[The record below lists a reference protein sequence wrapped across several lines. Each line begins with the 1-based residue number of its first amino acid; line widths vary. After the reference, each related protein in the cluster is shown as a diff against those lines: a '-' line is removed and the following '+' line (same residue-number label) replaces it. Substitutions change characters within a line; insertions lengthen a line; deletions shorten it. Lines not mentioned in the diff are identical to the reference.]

1 MNKTMIRFITAMLVM
16 VMALACFAGCQD
28 PVDPVGGE
36 DTTDGAAAE
45 VTDAPAGEQ
54 TEAPELTLEEILGF
68 EIPQLN
74 SQFNI
79 LHMTEGTLS
88 QYIYADSF
96 DGDEVAVEVYERNL
110 TLEEDMKVELNF
122 IDSLGDWGT
131 RGNDK
136 KFIETAVQSGA
147 NDYDLVFGTNVA
159 MATMMYSGLF
169 YNLCD
174 VESINFDHT
183 WWMPDTVETYG
194 IGGDHI
200 YGLMGDI
207 THSYYGQ
214 LGFMA
219 LNTTLAENFGV
230 EAQFGNLYD
239 IVYNGKWTIDKM
251 IEVGAA
257 YGQDNGDGN
266 MVFGDDVFGCV
277 TMNVP
282 SRLFLF
288 AFDMELITPNE
299 TGDGVVIPT
308 ALDEKAISAYEKLY
322 SVFPKNGSGTE
333 PNIIGIESPTTARVA
348 FSEDKVL
355 MFTASFTDLGTEEI
369 RNMTSEYMILPL
381 PKYDENQDDYI
392 TPIATL
398 ATMALIP
405 LTAVDEEN
413 SAMFLEYMGY
423 LGQKDITP
431 VYIEQTLK
439 LKYASN
445 PQVMEM
451 VQYIVDRSAF
461 TLTQAMI
468 WNCES
473 GYFRNVYAFGP
484 LNCVGS
490 PNVASYYSGY
500 RRVWQKNL
508 DNLCEDLQ

>member
-45 VTDAPAGEQ
+45 VTDAPAGEE

-239 IVYNGKWTIDKM
+239 IVYNGKS
-251 IEVGAA
+251 EVRYAA
-257 YGQDNGDGN
+257 
-266 MVFGDDVFGCV
+266 
-277 TMNVP
+277 
-282 SRLFLF
+282 
-288 AFDMELITPNE
+288 
-299 TGDGVVIPT
+299 
-308 ALDEKAISAYEKLY
+308 
-322 SVFPKNGSGTE
+322 
-333 PNIIGIESPTTARVA
+333 
-348 FSEDKVL
+348 
-355 MFTASFTDLGTEEI
+355 
-369 RNMTSEYMILPL
+369 
-381 PKYDENQDDYI
+381 
-392 TPIATL
+392 
-398 ATMALIP
+398 
-405 LTAVDEEN
+405 
-413 SAMFLEYMGY
+413 
-423 LGQKDITP
+423 
-431 VYIEQTLK
+431 
-439 LKYASN
+439 
-445 PQVMEM
+445 
-451 VQYIVDRSAF
+451 
-461 TLTQAMI
+461 
-468 WNCES
+468 
-473 GYFRNVYAFGP
+473 
-484 LNCVGS
+484 
-490 PNVASYYSGY
+490 
-500 RRVWQKNL
+500 
-508 DNLCEDLQ
+508 